1 MMIFRRTI
9 CVLNS
14 HFAAHQGKVTSR
26 NSDFDY
32 VYNNMTFGYKPGAVT
47 SAAAGVS
54 TAVQNILR
62 GSNPRS
68 SNGSE
73 FQESFIEGDLY
84 MVSK

>member
-47 SAAAGVS
+47 SAAAGIINSPSYV
-54 TAVQNILR
+54 AL
-62 GSNPRS
+62 G
-68 SNGSE
+68 
-73 FQESFIEGDLY
+73 FHA
-84 MVSK
+84 